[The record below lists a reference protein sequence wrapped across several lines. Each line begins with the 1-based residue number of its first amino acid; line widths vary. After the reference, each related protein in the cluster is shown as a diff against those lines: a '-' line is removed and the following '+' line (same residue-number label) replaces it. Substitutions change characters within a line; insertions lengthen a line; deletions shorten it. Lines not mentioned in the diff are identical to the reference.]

1 MTKAIFFDKVGGYMQ
16 KCLFAGIDNNG
27 KAQWLVVNQG
37 EEVITLSQYMERNG
51 LMDGDVKLLCIEG
64 EKVSATTMAF
74 LLGAVIEEPTL
85 EMSELTARIVQLQ
98 KWGVKW
104 QRDSLNMSVHVLE
117 YMNERTGRR
126 YFCFSIVEEEM
137 GLITE
142 AEDFETLDDLMSVV
156 RCYFNTLEFDAGISI
171 NSKELVATDKIRAQM
186 DGCDREM
193 FEMY

>member
-16 KCLFAGIDNNG
+16 KCLFAGIDNKG

-51 LMDGDVKLLCIEG
+51 LIDGDVKLLCIEG
-64 EKVSATTMAF
+64 EKVSSTTMASM
-74 LLGAVIEEPTL
+74 LGAVIEDYTL
-85 EMSELTARIVQLQ
+85 MVSELVARIEQLQ

-104 QRDSLNMSVHVLE
+104 HREPLNMSVHVLE
-117 YMNERTGRR
+117 YQNKRTGGR

-142 AEDFETLDDLMSVV
+142 AEDFDTLDELMFVV
-156 RCYFNTLEFDAGISI
+156 RSYFNALEFCAGISVE
-171 NSKELVATDKIRAQM
+171 SKALVASDDIQAKLTS
-186 DGCDREM
+186 CDREM
-193 FEMY
+193 FE